1 MPGKSPSTLDRLRQR
16 RQRQRIEKKIQQ
28 KRSQRAARPRRPAQQ
43 RSQQATQPAQAAPQ
57 ARTGAIPPPN
67 APVSRP
73 TKKLS
78 RIFKFSPGDL
88 RANRQGLLSKRQY
101 LRHKQNS
108 NSIFWFALVLFLAT
122 FSVAA
127 FLLIHVAIGDIGQIL
142 PDGVYE
148 LVTADYRVAGLAL
161 LITVAIPLFFGQML
175 VKAVMVRNALK
186 KAEVKQYRGAVR
198 KIKDE
203 DSEEL
208 TVWVGRDKFT
218 LNQKRFEALSE
229 GIEYVIYYLPHHDTN
244 FESIE
249 VIG

>member
-1 MPGKSPSTLDRLRQR
+1 MAGKSPSTLDRLRQR
-16 RQRQRIEKKIQQ
+16 RQRQRIQKKIQQ
-28 KRSQRAARPRRPAQQ
+28 KRSQRAARPRRPAQKQ
-43 RSQQATQPAQAAPQ
+43 SQQTQARPQ

-88 RANRQGLLSKRQY
+88 RANRQGSLSKRQY

-122 FSVAA
+122 FGVAA
-127 FLLIHVAIGDIGQIL
+127 FVLFHVAIGDIGQIL
-142 PDGVYE
+142 PTGVYDTVSASPR
-148 LVTADYRVAGLAL
+148 LAGLL
-161 LITVAIPLFFGQML
+161 LLVMVAIPLFFGQML

-186 KAEVKQYRGAVR
+186 QARVKQYRGPVR
-198 KIKDE
+198 KIKEE
-203 DSEEL
+203 DSEKL
-208 TVWVGRDKFT
+208 TVWVGQDKFT
-218 LNQKRFEALSE
+218 FNQKRFEALSE

-249 VIG
+249 VMG